1 MTYEE
6 LLEKYQALLVENSS
20 LKEEIVNLNAKLD
33 VLEHRAIT
41 DGNSDINSLERPHPK
56 IHSSLELFSYE
67 SEGQTLQS
75 NMNSQSDPVE
85 KIKLF
90 MSLFKGRD
98 DVYAKRWENKK
109 KGTNGYSPFCLN
121 EWKSKLCKK
130 PQGKCTACSNKA
142 YALLDEKVIDDHLR
156 GRGNLV
162 AGGISHRALNLLKRL
177 AAFNNPE
184 FYKAQ
189 AMRMPIYNK

>member
-109 KGTNGYSPFCLN
+109 KGTAGYSPFCSN
-121 EWKSKLCKK
+121 E
-130 PQGKCTACSNKA
+130 
-142 YALLDEKVIDDHLR
+142 
-156 GRGNLV
+156 
-162 AGGISHRALNLLKRL
+162 
-177 AAFNNPE
+177 
-184 FYKAQ
+184 
-189 AMRMPIYNK
+189 